1 MVDAT
6 RVIFD
11 VQAYADAMSGLDA
24 RALEDALGVLVGAH
38 ERGSTVFL
46 CGNGGSASSA
56 SHFATDLMKGAI
68 PPGARPLRALAL
80 GDNPALLTAVANDIE
95 YQEVF
100 AHALR
105 ALARS
110 GDVLCV
116 ISASGASPNILAAL
130 REATRLGLETIA
142 LTGFSGGAS
151 REMADVCIHVPVDDY
166 GIVETAHSGA
176 AHLLTTALRSHLARF
191 QER

>member
-6 RVIFD
+6 RVTFD
-11 VQAYADAMSGLDA
+11 VRAYADALSGLDA
-24 RALEDALGVLVGAH
+24 RALQDALDVLIRAH
-38 ERGSTVFL
+38 ERGATVFI

-56 SHFATDLMKGAI
+56 SHFATDLMKGAV

-80 GDNPALLTAVANDIE
+80 GDNPALLTAVANDIRYE
-95 YQEVF
+95 EVF

-105 ALARS
+105 ALARP

-116 ISASGASPNILAAL
+116 ISASGASPNVLAAL
-130 REATRLGLETIA
+130 REAVELGLETIA

-151 REMADVCIHVPVDDY
+151 RELADVCIHVPVDDY

-176 AHLLTTALRSHLARF
+176 AHLLTTGLRTHLSQF